1 VEFFKVQHVSTPKTS
16 AKVRK
21 RLSVNL
27 RGLDVNNSEDGP
39 LFVGEGRHSILMD
52 KYWTPEKL
60 AALELSEPQK
70 ALLRDALRI
79 FTTFLEDG
87 APHWACVEKK
97 IVDDIRNILK
107 SGEAVDIG
115 LFNRAQA
122 QIYGTM
128 QSDTFPRFIKA
139 IIANPEKYSSG
150 EKFELPEDLIQAL
163 KSVASAHELM
173 GKDVTDDGGASVLV
187 SPRMVSRRMQPVTE
201 E

>member
-21 RLSVNL
+21 RLSQNL
-27 RGLDVNNSEDGP
+27 RGLDVNEADTGP
-39 LFVGEGRHSILMD
+39 LFVGEGRHSVLMD
-52 KYWTPEKL
+52 KFWTPEKL
-60 AALELSEPQK
+60 AALDLSESQK

-87 APHWACVEKK
+87 APHWACVEKT
-97 IVDDIRNILK
+97 IVDGIRTTLK

-115 LFNRAQA
+115 LFNRAQG
-122 QIYGTM
+122 QVYGTM

-163 KSVASAHELM
+163 KSVASAHELL
-173 GKDVTDDGGASVLV
+173 GKDIPEDEVSMLV
-187 SPRMVSRRMQPVTE
+187 SPRMASRRMQPVNE